1 MSHTSFFC
9 SKEWG
14 SIPTCPRPSGL
25 SLPNLTRRSANP
37 SRWSPHQLCHS
48 LHSCT
53 LSPDVSSTK
62 PFHPKVQP
70 AAGQDAVLAR
80 AIHSLLSAWKLPAQ
94 QRHRLQ
100 GPKSSFSRSAS
111 VLGEIYPVN
120 PSSSVFFLWRW
131 FSNVLLLQ
139 KLKRRL
145 PHHHCF
151 LVQQINRQRKQAPRL
166 ICRPPLIGSS
176 GKLLYNHLPPSSP
189 RSMET
194 KRNYIVCVSVCH
206 SMTHGSP
213 R

>member
-1 MSHTSFFC
+1 M
-9 SKEWG
+9 
-14 SIPTCPRPSGL
+14 
-25 SLPNLTRRSANP
+25 
-37 SRWSPHQLCHS
+37 
-48 LHSCT
+48 
-53 LSPDVSSTK
+53 
-62 PFHPKVQP
+62 VQKFS
-70 AAGQDAVLAR
+70 Q
-80 AIHSLLSAWKLPAQ
+80 
-94 QRHRLQ
+94 LQ
-100 GPKSSFSRSAS
+100 GRTLCLPEPSTASSPPGNFPHSKGIDCRGRKA
-111 VLGEIYPVN
+111 LAADLLLCGEIYPVN

-206 SMTHGSP
+206 PMTHGSP